1 MLTDVPGAKSKTW
14 SVLKSSTPL
23 RLLFVSIFLAIFIII
38 GFDVLSPIYVRDV
51 LAGDQKFFGFAVGS
65 IGLGTVVASLL
76 LMLRKKERSP
86 WLDLLSGLFMLGN
99 IVFVMAIAT
108 LIPNLTLIRIL
119 ILISCFV
126 GGIGN
131 GLMLIQVNTLLQL
144 LSPPSMLGRMGG
156 VFQSTAVAAQLL
168 GLLVAPLL
176 VPGILSMGQYF
187 GLASLAVIALI
198 IFTVANLRK
207 PSFKLKIAQ
216 ANAK

>member
-1 MLTDVPGAKSKTW
+1 
-14 SVLKSSTPL
+14 
-23 RLLFVSIFLAIFIII
+23 
-38 GFDVLSPIYVRDV
+38 
-51 LAGDQKFFGFAVGS
+51 
-65 IGLGTVVASLL
+65 
-76 LMLRKKERSP
+76 
-86 WLDLLSGLFMLGN
+86 
-99 IVFVMAIAT
+99 MAIAT

-119 ILISCFV
+119 ILLSCFV

-131 GLMLIQVNTLLQL
+131 GLMLIQINTLLQL

-198 IFTVANLRK
+198 VFTTVNLRK
-207 PSFKLKIAQ
+207 PSFKLKVAQ
-216 ANAK
+216 AGAK